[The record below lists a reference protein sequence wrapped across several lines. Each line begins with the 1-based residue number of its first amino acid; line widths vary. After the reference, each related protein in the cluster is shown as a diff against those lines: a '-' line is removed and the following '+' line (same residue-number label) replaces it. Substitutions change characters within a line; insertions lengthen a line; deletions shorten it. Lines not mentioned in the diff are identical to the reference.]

1 MNAMMVVK
9 IAIIEKKYPTAE
21 TITAATP
28 SATHYIVGANR
39 LAVLGSLSDA

>member
-1 MNAMMVVK
+1 MNATIVVK

-28 SATHYIVGANR
+28 STTHYIVGANR
-39 LAVLGSLSDA
+39 PAL